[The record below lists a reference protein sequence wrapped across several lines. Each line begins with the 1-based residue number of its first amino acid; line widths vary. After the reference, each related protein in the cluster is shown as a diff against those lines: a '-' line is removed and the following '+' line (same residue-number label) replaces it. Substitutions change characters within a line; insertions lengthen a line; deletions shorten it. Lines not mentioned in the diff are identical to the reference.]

1 MTIGEKIKRLRQE
14 KGMTQ
19 EELGKAIGVQ
29 KAAINK
35 YELGIV
41 VNLKKEK
48 ISQLAKALDVNPV
61 WLMDDDETWPPMPS
75 TKTLIA
81 RAIEEDMANAGQ
93 LHTAEA
99 RILAKGIDKMPKEQR
114 EAIMNLMI
122 GLYPGIFEK
131 ENHNDDT

>member
-61 WLMDDDETWPPMPS
+61 WLMDDDEAWPPMPS
-75 TKTLIA
+75 TRSLIA
-81 RAIEEDMANAGQ
+81 KAIEENRKREEAEDREIDEIVDLYMSLSTEGRNNAKKYLLFLKG
-93 LHTAEA
+93 TEA
-99 RILAKGIDKMPKEQR
+99 R
-114 EAIMNLMI
+114 
-122 GLYPGIFEK
+122 
-131 ENHNDDT
+131 

>member
-75 TKTLIA
+75 TRSLIA
-81 RAIEEDMANAGQ
+81 KAIEENRKREEAEDQEIDEIVDLYMSLSTEGRNNAKKYLLFLKG
-93 LHTAEA
+93 TEA
-99 RILAKGIDKMPKEQR
+99 R
-114 EAIMNLMI
+114 
-122 GLYPGIFEK
+122 
-131 ENHNDDT
+131 